1 RGVRPGDGAL
11 LLLRAHPARP
21 PEGRRAVPAAPDD
34 PARPPPRGGPRRP
47 RARAAR
53 AAGGAPGAPRE
64 PRAAPRE
71 AGAPHPVDAV
81 PLVPEHVRVGPRG
94 IRRGALRE
102 ALADA
107 TLSLLFLTSVATALF
122 HTLIP
127 AHWLPF
133 VLIGRARGWSLGT
146 TAAVSGI
153 SALLHTGLSIV
164 LALVALA
171 IGLRTAHAGG
181 VMLERASGVLLLAF
195 GGIYALWAWR
205 KGGHFHPG
213 GALLHGHAHE
223 DCDGREGDLGQDHL
237 HYHADTDLIH
247 GRARRSALW
256 LPADA

>member
-1 RGVRPGDGAL
+1 
-11 LLLRAHPARP
+11 
-21 PEGRRAVPAAPDD
+21 
-34 PARPPPRGGPRRP
+34 
-47 RARAAR
+47 
-53 AAGGAPGAPRE
+53 
-64 PRAAPRE
+64 
-71 AGAPHPVDAV
+71 
-81 PLVPEHVRVGPRG
+81 
-94 IRRGALRE
+94 
-102 ALADA
+102 LADA

-127 AHWLPF
+127 DHWLPF

-195 GGIYALWAWR
+195 GGSYALWAWR

-247 GRARRSALW
+247 GRAGRSALW
-256 LPADA
+256 LAAIVGLNPCVLLLPVVLATAERGAAAIALVTLAYAATTTLMMMGLSVAGVAGLRRLSLPWGARYMEPLSGALIAVVGLVLLLLER